1 MKNERALNL
10 EHSRLFYKFA
20 FKIEIIANMTDN
32 KWDLIIQNKSS
43 LFHLDLKEVWRY
55 RDLLMMYVK
64 RDIITFYKQTILGP
78 LWFFIQP
85 IMTTVMF
92 MFVFGGIAG
101 ISTDGVPQAV
111 FYLAGLVCWNY
122 FSDCLTKCS
131 DTFNANQNIFGKVYF
146 PRLIVPFSIVISNLV
161 KMVIQLALFLIVYIY
176 YFIMA
181 GGFNLN
187 WTIVLFPLLLCMLA
201 CLGLGFG
208 LVISS
213 LTTKYR
219 DLRFLVT
226 FGVQLWMYATPVI
239 YPLSVMKHNYPDKI
253 WVIVANPLTSII
265 ETFKYGFTGVG
276 VFEWSYLLYSMMVSA
291 AVLLLGIIVFN
302 RVQKNFMDVI

>member
-1 MKNERALNL
+1 M
-10 EHSRLFYKFA
+10 S
-20 FKIEIIANMTDN
+20 DN
-32 KWDLIIQNKSS
+32 NWDLIIRNKSS
-43 LFHLDLKEVWRY
+43 LFHLDLNEVWRY
-55 RDLLMMYVK
+55 RDLLRMYVK

-85 IMTTVMF
+85 IMTTIMF

-122 FSDCLTKCS
+122 FADCLTKCS

-146 PRLIVPFSIVISNLV
+146 PRLIVPFSIVISNMV
-161 KMVIQLALFLIVYIY
+161 KMGIQLLLFLIVYAY
-176 YFIMA
+176 YFVIL
-181 GGFNLN
+181 GGFDVN
-187 WTIVLFPLLLCMLA
+187 WTILLFPVLLMMLA
-201 CLGLGFG
+201 ALGLGFG
-208 LVISS
+208 LIISS

-219 DLRFLVT
+219 DLRFLIT

-253 WVIVANPLTSII
+253 WVIVANPLTAII

-276 VFEWSYLLYSMMVSA
+276 VFEWNYLLYSFA
-291 AVLLLGIIVFN
+291 ASVVVLLLGIIVFN

>member
-1 MKNERALNL
+1 MSDKN
-10 EHSRLFYKFA
+10 
-20 FKIEIIANMTDN
+20 
-32 KWDLIIQNKSS
+32 WDLIIQNKSS
-43 LFHLDLKEVWRY
+43 LFRLDLHEVWRY
-55 RDLLMMYVK
+55 RDLLRMYVK

-78 LWFFIQP
+78 MWFFIQP
-85 IMTTVMF
+85 IMTTIMF

-122 FSDCLTKCS
+122 FADCLTKCS
-131 DTFNANQNIFGKVYF
+131 DTFNANQQIFGKVYF
-146 PRLIVPFSIVISNLV
+146 PRLIVPFSIVISNMV
-161 KMVIQLALFLIVYIY
+161 KMGIQLVLFLVVYAY
-176 YFIMA
+176 YFIVL
-181 GGFNLN
+181 GTFEIN
-187 WTIVLFPLLLCMLA
+187 WTIVLFPVLLMMLA
-201 CLGLGFG
+201 SLGLGFG

-219 DLRFLVT
+219 DLRFLIT

-239 YPLSVMKHNYPDKI
+239 YPLSVMKQNYPDKI
-253 WVIVANPLTSII
+253 WVIVANPLTAII

-276 VFEWSYLLYSMMVSA
+276 VFEWNYLLYSFIMSI

>member
-1 MKNERALNL
+1 MSDKN
-10 EHSRLFYKFA
+10 
-20 FKIEIIANMTDN
+20 
-32 KWDLIIQNKSS
+32 WDLIIQNKSS
-43 LFHLDLKEVWRY
+43 LFRLDLHEVWRY
-55 RDLLMMYVK
+55 RDLLRMYVK

-78 LWFFIQP
+78 MWFFIQP
-85 IMTTVMF
+85 IMTTIMF

-111 FYLAGLVCWNY
+111 FYMAGLVCWNY
-122 FSDCLTKCS
+122 FADCLTKCS
-131 DTFNANQNIFGKVYF
+131 DTFNANQQIFGKVYF
-146 PRLIVPFSIVISNLV
+146 PRLIVPFSIVISNMV
-161 KMVIQLALFLIVYIY
+161 KMGIQLVLFLVVYAY
-176 YFIMA
+176 YFIVL
-181 GGFNLN
+181 GTFEIN
-187 WTIVLFPLLLCMLA
+187 WTIVLFPVLLLMLA
-201 CLGLGFG
+201 SLGLGFG

-219 DLRFLVT
+219 DLRILIT

-239 YPLSVMKHNYPDKI
+239 YPLSVMKQNYPDKI
-253 WVIVANPLTSII
+253 WVIVANPLTAII

-276 VFEWSYLLYSMMVSA
+276 VFEWNYLLYSFVMSI

>member
-1 MKNERALNL
+1 MSDKN
-10 EHSRLFYKFA
+10 
-20 FKIEIIANMTDN
+20 
-32 KWDLIIQNKSS
+32 WDLIIQNKSS
-43 LFHLDLKEVWRY
+43 LFRLDLHEVWRY
-55 RDLLMMYVK
+55 RDLLRMYVK

-78 LWFFIQP
+78 MWFFIQP
-85 IMTTVMF
+85 IMTTIMF

-122 FSDCLTKCS
+122 FADCLTKCS
-131 DTFNANQNIFGKVYF
+131 DTFNANQQIFGKVYF
-146 PRLIVPFSIVISNLV
+146 PRLIVPFSIVISNMV
-161 KMVIQLALFLIVYIY
+161 KMGIQLVLFLAVYAY
-176 YFIMA
+176 YFIVLVT
-181 GGFNLN
+181 FEIN
-187 WTIVLFPLLLCMLA
+187 WTIVLFPVLLLMLA
-201 CLGLGFG
+201 SLGLGFG

-219 DLRFLVT
+219 DLRFLIT

-239 YPLSVMKHNYPDKI
+239 YPLSVMKQNYPDKI
-253 WVIVANPLTSII
+253 WVIVANPLTAII

-276 VFEWSYLLYSMMVSA
+276 VFEWNYLLYSFVMSI

-302 RVQKNFMDVI
+302 RVQKSFMDVI

>member
-1 MKNERALNL
+1 MSDKN
-10 EHSRLFYKFA
+10 
-20 FKIEIIANMTDN
+20 
-32 KWDLIIQNKSS
+32 WDLIIQNKSS
-43 LFHLDLKEVWRY
+43 LFRLDLHEVWRY
-55 RDLLMMYVK
+55 RDLLRMYVK

-78 LWFFIQP
+78 MWFFIQP
-85 IMTTVMF
+85 IMTTIMF

-122 FSDCLTKCS
+122 FADCLTKCS
-131 DTFNANQNIFGKVYF
+131 DTFNANQQIFGKVYF
-146 PRLIVPFSIVISNLV
+146 PRLIVPFSIVISNMV
-161 KMVIQLALFLIVYIY
+161 KMGIQLVLFLVVYAY
-176 YFIMA
+176 YFIVL
-181 GGFNLN
+181 GTFEIN
-187 WTIVLFPLLLCMLA
+187 WTIVLFPVLLLMLA
-201 CLGLGFG
+201 SLGLGFG

-219 DLRFLVT
+219 DLRFLIT

-239 YPLSVMKHNYPDKI
+239 YPLSVMKQNYPDKI
-253 WVIVANPLTSII
+253 WVIVANPLTAII

-276 VFEWSYLLYSMMVSA
+276 VFEWNHLCYSFVMSI

>member
-1 MKNERALNL
+1 MSDKN
-10 EHSRLFYKFA
+10 
-20 FKIEIIANMTDN
+20 
-32 KWDLIIQNKSS
+32 WDLIIQNKSS
-43 LFHLDLKEVWRY
+43 LFRLDLHEVWRY
-55 RDLLMMYVK
+55 RDLLRMYVK

-78 LWFFIQP
+78 MWFFIQP
-85 IMTTVMF
+85 IMTTIMF

-122 FSDCLTKCS
+122 FADCLTKCS
-131 DTFNANQNIFGKVYF
+131 DTFNANQQIFGKVYF
-146 PRLIVPFSIVISNLV
+146 PRLIVPFSIVISNMV
-161 KMVIQLALFLIVYIY
+161 KMGIQLVLFLVVYAY
-176 YFIMA
+176 YFIVL
-181 GGFNLN
+181 GTFEIN
-187 WTIVLFPLLLCMLA
+187 WMIVLFPVLLLMLA
-201 CLGLGFG
+201 SLGLGFG

-219 DLRFLVT
+219 DLRFLIT

-239 YPLSVMKHNYPDKI
+239 YPLSVMKQNYPDKI
-253 WVIVANPLTSII
+253 WAIVANPLTAII

-276 VFEWSYLLYSMMVSA
+276 VFEWNYLLYSFVMSI

>member
-1 MKNERALNL
+1 MSDKN
-10 EHSRLFYKFA
+10 
-20 FKIEIIANMTDN
+20 
-32 KWDLIIQNKSS
+32 WDLIIQNKSS
-43 LFHLDLKEVWRY
+43 LFRLDLHEVWRY
-55 RDLLMMYVK
+55 RDLLRMYVK

-78 LWFFIQP
+78 MWFFIQP
-85 IMTTVMF
+85 IMTTIMF

-122 FSDCLTKCS
+122 FADCLTKCS
-131 DTFNANQNIFGKVYF
+131 DTFNANQQIFGKVYF
-146 PRLIVPFSIVISNLV
+146 PRLIVPFSIVISNMV
-161 KMVIQLALFLIVYIY
+161 KMGIQLVLFIVVYAY
-176 YFIMA
+176 YFIVL
-181 GGFNLN
+181 GTFEIN
-187 WTIVLFPLLLCMLA
+187 WTIVLFPVLLLMLA
-201 CLGLGFG
+201 SLGLGFG

-219 DLRFLVT
+219 DLRFLIT

-239 YPLSVMKHNYPDKI
+239 YPLSVMKQNYPDKI
-253 WVIVANPLTSII
+253 WVIVANPLTAII
-265 ETFKYGFTGVG
+265 ETFKFGFTGVG
-276 VFEWSYLLYSMMVSA
+276 VFEWNYLLYSFVMSI

>member
-1 MKNERALNL
+1 MSDKN
-10 EHSRLFYKFA
+10 
-20 FKIEIIANMTDN
+20 
-32 KWDLIIQNKSS
+32 WDLIIQNKSS
-43 LFHLDLKEVWRY
+43 LFRLDLHEVWRY
-55 RDLLMMYVK
+55 RDLLRMYVK

-78 LWFFIQP
+78 MWFFIQP
-85 IMTTVMF
+85 IMTTIMF

-122 FSDCLTKCS
+122 FADCLTKCS
-131 DTFNANQNIFGKVYF
+131 DTFNANQQIFGKVYF
-146 PRLIVPFSIVISNLV
+146 PRLIVPFSIVISNMV
-161 KMVIQLALFLIVYIY
+161 KMGIQLVLFLVVYAY
-176 YFIMA
+176 YFIVL
-181 GGFNLN
+181 GTFEIN
-187 WTIVLFPLLLCMLA
+187 WTIVLFPVLLLMLA
-201 CLGLGFG
+201 SLGLGFG

-219 DLRFLVT
+219 DLRFLIT

-239 YPLSVMKHNYPDKI
+239 YPLSVMKQNYPNKI
-253 WVIVANPLTSII
+253 WVIVANPLTAII
-265 ETFKYGFTGVG
+265 ETFKFGFTGVG
-276 VFEWSYLLYSMMVSA
+276 VFEWNYLLYSFVMSI

>member
-1 MKNERALNL
+1 MSDKN
-10 EHSRLFYKFA
+10 
-20 FKIEIIANMTDN
+20 
-32 KWDLIIQNKSS
+32 WDLIIQNKSS
-43 LFHLDLKEVWRY
+43 LFRLDLHEVWRY
-55 RDLLMMYVK
+55 RDLLRMYVK

-78 LWFFIQP
+78 MWFFIQP
-85 IMTTVMF
+85 IMTTIMF

-122 FSDCLTKCS
+122 FADCLTKCS
-131 DTFNANQNIFGKVYF
+131 DTFNANQQIFGKVYF
-146 PRLIVPFSIVISNLV
+146 PRLIVPFSIVISNMV
-161 KMVIQLALFLIVYIY
+161 KMGIQLVLFLVVYAY
-176 YFIMA
+176 YFIVL
-181 GGFNLN
+181 GTFEIN
-187 WTIVLFPLLLCMLA
+187 WTIVLFPVLLLMLA
-201 CLGLGFG
+201 SLGLGFG

-219 DLRFLVT
+219 DLRFLIT

-239 YPLSVMKHNYPDKI
+239 YPLSVMKQNYPDKI
-253 WVIVANPLTSII
+253 WVIVANPLSAII
-265 ETFKYGFTGVG
+265 ETFKYGFWGVG
-276 VFEWSYLLYSMMVSA
+276 VFEWNYLLYSFVMSI

>member
-1 MKNERALNL
+1 MSDKN
-10 EHSRLFYKFA
+10 
-20 FKIEIIANMTDN
+20 
-32 KWDLIIQNKSS
+32 WDLIIQNKSS
-43 LFHLDLKEVWRY
+43 LFRLDLHAVWRY
-55 RDLLMMYVK
+55 RDLLRMYVK

-78 LWFFIQP
+78 MWFFIQP
-85 IMTTVMF
+85 IMTTIMF

-122 FSDCLTKCS
+122 FADCLTKCS
-131 DTFNANQNIFGKVYF
+131 DTFNANQQIFGKVYF
-146 PRLIVPFSIVISNLV
+146 PRLIVPFSIVISNMV
-161 KMVIQLALFLIVYIY
+161 KMGIQLVLFLVVYAY
-176 YFIMA
+176 YFIVL
-181 GGFNLN
+181 GTFEIN
-187 WTIVLFPLLLCMLA
+187 WTIVLFPVLLLMLA
-201 CLGLGFG
+201 SLGLGFG

-219 DLRFLVT
+219 DLRFLIT

-239 YPLSVMKHNYPDKI
+239 YPLSVMKQNYPDKI
-253 WVIVANPLTSII
+253 WVIVANPLTAII

-276 VFEWSYLLYSMMVSA
+276 VFEWNYLLYSFVMSI

>member
-1 MKNERALNL
+1 MSDKN
-10 EHSRLFYKFA
+10 
-20 FKIEIIANMTDN
+20 
-32 KWDLIIQNKSS
+32 WDLIIQNKSS
-43 LFHLDLKEVWRY
+43 LFRLDLHEVWRY
-55 RDLLMMYVK
+55 RDLLRMYVK

-78 LWFFIQP
+78 MWFFIQP
-85 IMTTVMF
+85 IMTTIMF

-122 FSDCLTKCS
+122 FADCLTKCS
-131 DTFNANQNIFGKVYF
+131 DTFNANQQIFGKVYF
-146 PRLIVPFSIVISNLV
+146 SRLIVPFSIVISNMV
-161 KMVIQLALFLIVYIY
+161 KMGIQLVLFLVVYAY
-176 YFIMA
+176 YFIVL
-181 GGFNLN
+181 GTFEIN
-187 WTIVLFPLLLCMLA
+187 WTIVLFPVLLLMLA
-201 CLGLGFG
+201 SLGLGFG

-219 DLRFLVT
+219 DLRFLIT

-239 YPLSVMKHNYPDKI
+239 YPLSVMKQNYPDKI
-253 WVIVANPLTSII
+253 WVIVANPLTAII

-276 VFEWSYLLYSMMVSA
+276 VFEWNYLLYSFVMSI